1 MLRLLVGL
9 GNVGAAYQDTRHN
22 VGFEVL
28 DLVAAELEAQAQP
41 ERRRYRW
48 ATVDHRER
56 RLILAWPK
64 TLMNRSGMAV
74 RDLLDAHEIT
84 TEEMLVVVDDF
95 NLPLGALRFRSG
107 GSDGGHNGLASII
120 ETLNT
125 EAFPR
130 LRLGIGPVPD
140 GHDVVDFVLGTFSR
154 DELDPKTEMTARA
167 SRAVIF
173 AIDHRLD
180 EAMSN
185 YNSNPARS

>member
-1 MLRLLVGL
+1 MLRLIVGL
-9 GNVGAAYQDTRHN
+9 GNVGATYEDTRHN

-28 DLVAAELEAQAQP
+28 DRVAAELKAQAQP

-48 ATVDHRER
+48 ATALYRDHTV
-56 RLILAWPK
+56 ILAWPS
-64 TLMNRSGMAV
+64 TLMNRSGLAV
-74 RDLLDAHEIT
+74 RDLLAAHEAP

-107 GSDGGHNGLASII
+107 GSDGGHKGLASVI
-120 ETLNT
+120 ETLDT

-130 LRLGIGPVPD
+130 LRLGIGPVAEGD
-140 GHDVVDFVLGTFSR
+140 DVVGFVLGTFSR
-154 DELDPKTEMTARA
+154 SELEPKSEMTARA
-167 SRAVIF
+167 ARAVIF
-173 AIDHRLD
+173 AIDHRLE